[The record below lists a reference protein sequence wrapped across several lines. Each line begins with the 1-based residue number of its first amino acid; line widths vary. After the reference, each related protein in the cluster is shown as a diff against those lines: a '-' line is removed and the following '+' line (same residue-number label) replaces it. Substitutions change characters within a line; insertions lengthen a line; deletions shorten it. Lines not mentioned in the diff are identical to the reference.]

1 MNKTSKMI
9 LGLVTLWPFFYL
21 ILFFVMI
28 FSFVLLGP
36 GGGGGE
42 TGPPPMIAFI
52 FPLHLLTMLISFAL
66 MVFYIVNVFKNKRIE
81 NDKKALWAVVLFF
94 GGMLAMPVYWYL
106 FIWKDEAVTTA
117 PTPAQLGGMDASAW
131 TSNVN
136 AQQPK
141 QEQYVPPSQPPDW
154 R

>member
-1 MNKTSKMI
+1 MNKTAKVI

-28 FSFVLLGP
+28 FSFVLFGE

-42 TGPPPMIAFI
+42 GPPSLIAII
-52 FPLHLLTMLISFAL
+52 FPLHLLTMLVSFAL
-66 MVFYIVNVFKNKRIE
+66 MVFYIVNVFKTKRIE
-81 NDKKALWAVVLFF
+81 NDKRALWAIVLFF
-94 GGMLAMPVYWYL
+94 GGMIAMPVYWYL
-106 FIWKDEAVTTA
+106 FIWKDEAVATPSA
-117 PTPAQLGGMDASAW
+117 PAQLGSVDTSAW
-131 TSNVN
+131 TNNVN
-136 AQQPK
+136 TQRPQ